1 MKQKLQLGVPLASSE
16 KMDYFVIKDLDKTEK
31 NAASFW
37 FCQQITACLWEAF
50 EATFAVFLVGVPISK
65 TY

>member
-1 MKQKLQLGVPLASSE
+1 
-16 KMDYFVIKDLDKTEK
+16 MDYFVIKDLDKTEK

-50 EATFAVFLVGVPISK
+50 EATFAVFLVGVPISQ